1 MEGSNGDFGRR
12 NGHDNNQRTQ
22 PITST
27 GGSQPVRQDDE
38 WSVPPAVERRDDVG
52 RQQVTQTSPQP
63 SLLLQRKDYLPIEVV
78 KILQEKEL
86 VSNSNQLGV

>member
-1 MEGSNGDFGRR
+1 MGGSNGDFGRG

-27 GGSQPVRQDDE
+27 SGSQPVRQDDE
-38 WSVPPAVERRDDVG
+38 WLVPPAVERRDDVG
-52 RQQVTQTSPQP
+52 RQQVTQTSPQLP
-63 SLLLQRKDYLPIEVV
+63 LLLQRKDYLPIGVV

-86 VSNSNQLGV
+86 VSDSNQLGV

>member
-1 MEGSNGDFGRR
+1 MEGSNGDFGRG
-12 NGHDNNQRTQ
+12 NGRDNNQRTQ

-27 GGSQPVRQDDE
+27 SRSQPVRQDDD
-38 WSVPPAVERRDDVG
+38 WLVPPVVERRDDVG
-52 RQQVTQTSPQP
+52 RQQVTQTSPQLP
-63 SLLLQRKDYLPIEVV
+63 LLLQRKDYLPIGVV